1 MKNLFLLAHCS
12 AQKESC
18 DTYIYNSQKNMTLC
32 DGSVLS
38 PLNNSSIRSLWRA
51 ESHSQT
57 NVDSLC
63 FMLRF
68 KAHLDSAVLAGRR
81 RATSTIVLVTE
92 LSFCMLVVCLT
103 GVTFLLVILAGGLTN
118 TVPLDGAQSPATSL
132 TCQKRKCY
140 FRELQCDK
148 CSSIYY
154 LLTLISVAI
163 VMYTERFYLAG
174 VDGWSYMIVRLQ
186 PPCPT
191 CKLLM

>member
-1 MKNLFLLAHCS
+1 
-12 AQKESC
+12 
-18 DTYIYNSQKNMTLC
+18 MTLC

-38 PLNNSSIRSLWRA
+38 PLNNSSIRSLWWA

-68 KAHLDSAVLAGRR
+68 KAHLDSAVLAGQR
-81 RATSTIVLVTE
+81 RATSTIALVTE
-92 LSFCMLVVCLT
+92 LSSCMLVVCLT
-103 GVTFLLVILAGGLTN
+103 GVTFLLVILAGGWTN
-118 TVPLDGAQSPATSL
+118 TVPLDGAQSPATSP
-132 TCQKRKCY
+132 KKCS

-163 VMYTERFYLAG
+163 VIYTERFYLAG
-174 VDGWSYMIVRLQ
+174 VDGWSYMIARLQ
-186 PPCPT
+186 PA
-191 CKLLM
+191 